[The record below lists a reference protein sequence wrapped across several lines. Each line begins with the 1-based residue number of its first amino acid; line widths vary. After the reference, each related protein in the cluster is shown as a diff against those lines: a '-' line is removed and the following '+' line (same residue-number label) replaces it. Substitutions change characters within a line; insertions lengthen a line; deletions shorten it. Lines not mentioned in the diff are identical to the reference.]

1 MKKIIN
7 GKLYNTG
14 TAEKVGLWSNG
25 RSTRDFRCVYE
36 TLYRK
41 KTGEYF
47 LHGEGG
53 AMTTYAENVGDMRGW
68 GERIYPMT
76 YDEARSWAENKLD
89 ADEYEAIFGEVAED
103 DSITDFNCRIPAST
117 VEKLKRAASKAGKTQ
132 VQLLVEWID
141 TL

>member
-7 GKLYNTG
+7 NRLYNTD
-14 TAEKVGLWSNG
+14 TAEQVGRYWNG
-25 RSTRDFRCVYE
+25 FSTRDFKCVYE

-53 AMTTYAENVGDMRGW
+53 AMTTYAENVGNMRGW
-68 GERIYPMT
+68 GERIIPMT
-76 YDEARSWAENKLD
+76 YDEARDWAEQKLD

-103 DSITDFNCRIPAST
+103 DSITDFNCRIPASS

-132 VQLLVEWID
+132 VQLLIEWID
-141 TL
+141 NL

>member
-7 GKLYNTG
+7 GKLYNTE
-14 TAEKVGLWSNG
+14 TAVDFGRYWNG
-25 RSTRDFRCVYE
+25 FSTRDFKCVYE

-68 GERIYPMT
+68 GERIIPMT
-76 YDEARSWAENKLD
+76 YDEAREWAEQKLD
-89 ADEYEAIFGEVAED
+89 ADEYESIFGEVPEYD
-103 DSITDFNCRIPAST
+103 GITDFNARIPATSA
-117 VEKLKRAASKAGKTQ
+117 EKLKRAASKSGKTQ
-132 VQLLVEWID
+132 VQLLIEWID